1 MNEPKFLLDTNVFI
15 QSQNVDYPF
24 DFCPGYWD
32 LLEKGF
38 KEGLLISHEK
48 VLPELTK
55 KEDQVK
61 KWANA
66 LNEFNN
72 SFFAE
77 ITSEEFDI
85 YNQLCSW
92 AKNNDHYTNKAKG
105 VFCDNTKADIWL
117 CSKGMAQNIE
127 VVTQEV
133 ACSNRITSIKIPDVC
148 KVFNIECCNKYEML
162 RKLNA
167 RFELIKDHKF

>member
-48 VLPELTK
+48 VLPELIK

-61 KWANA
+61 KWANT
-66 LNEFNN
+66 LNELDK
-72 SFFAE
+72 SFFAK

-85 YNQLCSW
+85 YSQLCSW
-92 AKNNDHYTNKAKG
+92 AKNNDHYKDKAKA

-117 CSKGMAQNIE
+117 CSKGNKKHFRKKDRKLISDWIKEYNTEIRNNWNNIE
-127 VVTQEV
+127 NGE
-133 ACSNRITSIKIPDVC
+133 KVC
-148 KVFNIECCNKYEML
+148 KIQPHTK
-162 RKLNA
+162 
-167 RFELIKDHKF
+167 